1 VLLCS
6 PSRCCCPH
14 VKSARGSALGRIL
27 LSLHIKNK
35 AAFNDQEQDELVEVR
50 RDSLASLHRL
60 ALDVRL
66 RFSPRF
72 SVPVTAAT
80 RCSACGLNQ
89 VGVRHAFR
97 RFGYRD
103 LSMRCFSALATLL
116 DACVYIYEQA
126 ALMLLSPDARSDPP
140 RPRRCAGPP
149 IRRLQLHASA
159 YPALRSEYAYACDR

>member
-1 VLLCS
+1 MTKNKMS
-6 PSRCCCPH
+6 WSRC
-14 VKSARGSALGRIL
+14 AAIR
-27 LSLHIKNK
+27 LHHFIGWRSMFGC
-35 AAFNDQEQDELVEVR
+35 ACRPAFQYP
-50 RDSLASLHRL
+50 
-60 ALDVRL
+60 L
-66 RFSPRF
+66 R
-72 SVPVTAAT
+72 VPT

-149 IRRLQLHASA
+149 SRRLQLHASA
-159 YPALRSEYAYACDR
+159 YPASRSEYAYARDR